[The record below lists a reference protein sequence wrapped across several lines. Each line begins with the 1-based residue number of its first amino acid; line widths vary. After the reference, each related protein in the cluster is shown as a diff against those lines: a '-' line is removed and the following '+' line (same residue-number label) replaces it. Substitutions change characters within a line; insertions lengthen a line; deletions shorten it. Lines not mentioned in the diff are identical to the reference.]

1 MFKPRSDAKPVEM
14 FPGVVRRTLASG
26 DRATVVEVTLARGAA
41 VPPHQHEH
49 EQVGY
54 VAKGRVRFEIGG
66 ESRELVEGDSYLAL
80 SNVPHGV
87 VALEDSIAIDIFSP
101 PRTEYLD

>member
-1 MFKPRSDAKPVEM
+1 MFKPRSDSKPVEM

-26 DRATVVEVTLARGAA
+26 DRATVVEVTVAKGTA
-41 VPPHQHEH
+41 VPVHQHEH

-54 VAKGRVRFEIGG
+54 VARGRLLFEIGG
-66 ESRELVEGDSYLAL
+66 ETRELVEGDSYLAL

-87 VALEDSIAIDIFSP
+87 TALEDSIAVDIFSP

>member
-1 MFKPRSDAKPVEM
+1 VFKPRRDSKPVEM

-26 DRATVVEVTLARGAA
+26 DRATVVEVTVAKGTA
-41 VPPHQHEH
+41 VPVHQHEH

-54 VAKGRVRFEIGG
+54 VARGRLRFEIGG
-66 ESRELVEGDSYLAL
+66 ETRELVEGDSYLAL

-101 PRTEYLD
+101 PRTEHLD

>member
-1 MFKPRSDAKPVEM
+1 VFKPRRDGKPVEM

-26 DRATVVEVTLARGAA
+26 DRATLVEVALSKGAT
-41 VPPHQHEH
+41 VPVHQHEH

-54 VAKGRVRFEIGG
+54 IARGRARFEIGG
-66 ESRELVEGDSYLAL
+66 ETRELAEGDGYLIP
-80 SNVPHGV
+80 SNVPHAV
-87 VALEDSIAIDIFSP
+87 TALEDSIAIDIFSP

>member
-1 MFKPRSDAKPVEM
+1 MFKPRRDAKPVEM

-26 DRATVVEVTLARGAA
+26 DRATLVEFTVAKGTAIP
-41 VPPHQHEH
+41 VHQHEH

-54 VAKGRVRFEIGG
+54 IVRGRARFEIGG
-66 ESRELVEGDSYLAL
+66 ETRELVEGDSYLAL

>member
-1 MFKPRSDAKPVEM
+1 M

-26 DRATVVEVTLARGAA
+26 DRATLVEVTLTKGAT

-54 VAKGRVRFEIGG
+54 IARGRVRFEIGG
-66 ESRELVEGDSYLAL
+66 ETRELAEGDSYLAR

-87 VALEDSIAIDIFSP
+87 IALEDSIAIDIFSP

>member
-1 MFKPRSDAKPVEM
+1 MFKPRNDSKPVEM
-14 FPGVVRRTLASG
+14 LPGIVRRTLASG
-26 DRATVVEVTLARGAA
+26 DRVTLVEWTVAKGAS
-41 VPPHQHEH
+41 VPSHQHEH

-54 VAKGRVRFEIGG
+54 LIKGRGLVEVGG
-66 ESRELVEGDSYLAL
+66 ETRELVEGDSYLAP

-87 VALEDSIAIDIFSP
+87 TALEDSVAIEIFSP

>member
-1 MFKPRSDAKPVEM
+1 VFKPRRDAKAVEM

-26 DRATVVEVTLARGAA
+26 DRATVVEVTLAKGAT
-41 VPPHQHEH
+41 VPSHSHEH

-54 VAKGRVRFEIGG
+54 IARGRVRFEIGG
-66 ESRELVEGDSYLAL
+66 ETQDVAEGDSYLAP

-87 VALEDSIAIDIFSP
+87 TALEDSIAIDIFSP

>member
-1 MFKPRSDAKPVEM
+1 M

-26 DRATVVEVTLARGAA
+26 DRTTLVEVTLTKGAT

-54 VAKGRVRFEIGG
+54 IARGRVRFEIGG
-66 ESRELVEGDSYLAL
+66 ETRELVEGDSYLAR
-80 SNVPHGV
+80 SNVPHAV
-87 VALEDSIAIDIFSP
+87 VALEDSVAIDIFSP

>member
-1 MFKPRSDAKPVEM
+1 MFKPRTEAKAVEM

-26 DRATVVEVTLARGAA
+26 DRATVVEVTIAKGTA
-41 VPPHQHEH
+41 VPVHQHEH

-54 VAKGRVRFEIGG
+54 VARGRVRFEIGG
-66 ESRELVEGDSYLAL
+66 ETRELVQGDSYLAL

>member
-1 MFKPRSDAKPVEM
+1 VFKPRRDAKPVEM

-26 DRATVVEVTLARGAA
+26 NRATVVEVTIAKGTA
-41 VPPHQHEH
+41 VPVHQHEH

-54 VAKGRVRFEIGG
+54 VARGRVRFEIGG
-66 ESRELVEGDSYLAL
+66 EMRELVEGDSYLAL

>member
-26 DRATVVEVTLARGAA
+26 DRATVVEVTVAKGTA
-41 VPPHQHEH
+41 VPVHQHEH

-54 VAKGRVRFEIGG
+54 VAKGRLIFEIGG
-66 ESRELVEGDSYLAL
+66 VTRELVEGDSYLAL

-87 VALEDSIAIDIFSP
+87 TALEDSIAIDIFSP

>member
-1 MFKPRSDAKPVEM
+1 M

-26 DRATVVEVTLARGAA
+26 DRATLVEVTLAKGTT

-54 VAKGRVRFEIGG
+54 IARGRVRFEIGG
-66 ESRELVEGDSYLAL
+66 ETRELVEGDSYLAR

-87 VALEDSIAIDIFSP
+87 IALEDSIAIDIFSP

>member
-1 MFKPRSDAKPVEM
+1 M

-26 DRATVVEVTLARGAA
+26 DRATVVEVTVAKGTA
-41 VPPHQHEH
+41 VPVHQHEH

-54 VAKGRVRFEIGG
+54 IVRGRVRVEIGG
-66 ESRELVEGDSYLAL
+66 ETRELVEGDSYLAL

>member
-1 MFKPRSDAKPVEM
+1 MFKPRSDSKPVEM

-26 DRATVVEVTLARGAA
+26 DRATVVEVTVAKGTA
-41 VPPHQHEH
+41 VPVHQHDH

-54 VAKGRVRFEIGG
+54 VARGRLLFEIGG
-66 ESRELVEGDSYLAL
+66 ETRELVEGDSYLAL

-87 VALEDSIAIDIFSP
+87 TALEDSIAIDIFSP

>member
-1 MFKPRSDAKPVEM
+1 MFKPRRDSKPVEM

-26 DRATVVEVTLARGAA
+26 DRATVVEVTVAKGTA
-41 VPPHQHEH
+41 VPVHQHEH

-54 VAKGRVRFEIGG
+54 VARGRLLFEIDG
-66 ESRELVEGDSYLAL
+66 ETRELVEGDSYLAL

-87 VALEDSIAIDIFSP
+87 TALEDSIAIDIFSP

>member
-1 MFKPRSDAKPVEM
+1 VFKPRSDAKSVEM

-26 DRATVVEVTLARGAA
+26 DRATVVEVTVAKGAA

-54 VAKGRVRFEIGG
+54 VAKGRLRFEIGG
-66 ESRELVEGDSYLAL
+66 ETRELVEGDSYLAL

>member
-1 MFKPRSDAKPVEM
+1 VFKPRREAKPVEM

-26 DRATVVEVTLARGAA
+26 DRATLVEVTLTKGAT

-54 VAKGRVRFEIGG
+54 IARGRVRFEIGG
-66 ESRELVEGDSYLAL
+66 ETRELAEGDSYLAR

-87 VALEDSIAIDIFSP
+87 IALEDSIAIDIFSP

>member
-1 MFKPRSDAKPVEM
+1 MFKPRSDAKAVEM

-26 DRATVVEVTLARGAA
+26 DRATVVEVTMARGAK
-41 VPPHQHEH
+41 VPIHTHEH

-54 VAKGRVRFEIGG
+54 VARGRVRFEIGG
-66 ESRELVEGDSYLAL
+66 DTQDVPEGDSYLVP
-80 SNVPHGV
+80 SDVPHMAT
-87 VALEDSIAIDIFSP
+87 ALEDSIAIDIFSP

>member
-1 MFKPRSDAKPVEM
+1 MFKPRRDAKAVEM

-26 DRATVVEVTLARGAA
+26 DRATVVEVTVAKGTA
-41 VPPHQHEH
+41 VPVHQHVH

-54 VAKGRVRFEIGG
+54 VARGRVRFEIGG
-66 ESRELVEGDSYLAL
+66 ETRELVQGDSYLAL

>member
-1 MFKPRSDAKPVEM
+1 M

-26 DRATVVEVTLARGAA
+26 DRATVVEVTVAKGTA
-41 VPPHQHEH
+41 VPVHQHEH

-54 VAKGRVRFEIGG
+54 VARGRLRFEIGG
-66 ESRELVEGDSYLAL
+66 ETRELVEGDSYLAL

>member
-1 MFKPRSDAKPVEM
+1 M

-26 DRATVVEVTLARGAA
+26 DRATVVEVTVAKGTA
-41 VPPHQHEH
+41 VPVHQHEH

-54 VAKGRVRFEIGG
+54 IVRGRVRFEIGG
-66 ESRELVEGDSYLAL
+66 ETRELVEGDSYLAL

>member
-1 MFKPRSDAKPVEM
+1 M

-26 DRATVVEVTLARGAA
+26 DRATVVEVTIAKGTA
-41 VPPHQHEH
+41 VPVHRHEH

-54 VAKGRVRFEIGG
+54 VARGRVRFEIGG
-66 ESRELVEGDSYLAL
+66 ETRELVEGDSYLAL